1 MYFELYSLDIL
12 ELMENKKENI
22 ECVKED
28 TGISVE
34 AQEIIKKKRSGIKK
48 KTLRKA
54 MWLIQEYQALVTCI

>member
-34 AQEIIKKKRSGIKK
+34 DQEIMKKKG
-48 KTLRKA
+48 
-54 MWLIQEYQALVTCI
+54 QV